1 MKKELISNYGKYLLP
16 PEYNTKELALAYL
29 DTLEEAEVNLIFSIW
44 KDDQLIA
51 QQQEIILTGSV
62 AFIEK
67 LEKIVKTK

>member
-1 MKKELISNYGKYLLP
+1 MKKELISKYGKYLLP
-16 PEYNTKELALAYL
+16 SEYNTKELALAYL
-29 DTLEEAEVNLIFSIW
+29 DTLEEAEVDLIFSIW